1 MEVLQILEVK
11 KYNNRDK
18 KVWDSFIEHSKNS
31 TFLFK
36 RDFME
41 YHKERFED
49 YSLMV
54 FEGNIQIAA
63 LPAHKIDANTIAS
76 HLGLSYGGIILRK
89 PENLQKTLLII
100 HQILYFLKSNSIKKI
115 IYKSFHKFYNSIG
128 SEEIDYAN
136 FLIKAKHTSRQ
147 FASVINL
154 RDKLEMGR
162 NRKRCAR
169 RAANMGV
176 VIKEVETFD
185 AFWNDILIP
194 NLKNKFDTCPAHT
207 LSEITA
213 LHDSFPSNIRQ
224 FNAYLNGVI
233 IAGAT
238 IFETSNVI
246 RIQYNSANT
255 EGKIIGASDLLYI
268 QLIEKYFKH
277 KNYLDFGTSFD
288 SKGLNIG
295 LLIWKESFGA
305 RAFSIDTYEI
315 ETKNHVLLKKSIKI
329 QNVGDLVKQTRG

>member
-1 MEVLQILEVK
+1 MIKVRKYK
-11 KYNNRDK
+11 KEDK
-18 KVWDSFIEHSKNS
+18 KVWDNFIEHSKNS

-36 RDFME
+36 RDFMD
-41 YHKERFED
+41 YHQDRYED
-49 YSLMV
+49 CSLMV

-63 LPAHKIDANTIAS
+63 LPAHEVDENTIAS

-89 PENLQKTLLII
+89 PENLQKTLLIV
-100 HQILYFLKSNSIKKI
+100 HQILYFLKSNNIDKI

-136 FLIKAKHTSRQ
+136 FLIKAKLTMRQ

-154 RDKLEMGR
+154 NDKLEMTR
-162 NRKRCAR
+162 TRKRCAR
-169 RAANMGV
+169 RATKMGI

-194 NLKNKFDTCPAHT
+194 NLKNKYDAQPAHT
-207 LSEITA
+207 LAEITK

-233 IAGAT
+233 VAGAT
-238 IFETSNVI
+238 IFESSNVV
-246 RIQYNSANT
+246 RIQYNSANE
-255 EGKIIGASDLLYI
+255 EGRIIGASDLLYSK
-268 QLIEKYFKH
+268 LIEKYFKH
-277 KNYLDFGTSFD
+277 KNYFDFGASFD
-288 SKGLNIG
+288 DKGLNLG

-315 ETKNHVLLKKSIKI
+315 ETKNYALLKKSIKI
-329 QNVGDLVKQTRG
+329 QNVGDLIKSSSTKG